1 MANCNHDC
9 ENCSSNCN
17 ERTAPPMIS
26 ENPNVK
32 NIIGI
37 VSGKGGVGKSI
48 VTSMLASSMQRANH
62 TAAILDADITGP
74 SIPKMFGIHGQVFSD
89 GKLIQPAVT
98 RNGIRLISMNLCL
111 ANEGEPVVWRGPV
124 IAGVVKQFWEEV
136 DWGMTDY
143 MFVDMP
149 PGTGDVPLTVFQS
162 LPVKGI
168 IIVTTPQE
176 LVSMI
181 VHKAV
186 KMAEMMNI
194 PVLGLIQNMA
204 YFECDSC
211 GKKHYIF
218 GNSGIK
224 DTAESFGIKA
234 YAEIPIVPKVAE
246 LCDKGLIDEFD
257 SGAYLNNL
265 VSSMEKFNIMI

>member
-9 ENCSSNCN
+9 SNCSSNCG

-32 NIIGI
+32 NVIGI

-48 VTSMLASSMQRANH
+48 VTSMLASSMRRANH

-74 SIPKMFGIHGQVFSD
+74 SIPKMFGIHGQVMSD
-89 GKLIQPAVT
+89 GKFIQPAVT

-186 KMAEMMNI
+186 KMAEMMHI

-218 GNSGIK
+218 GNAGIK

-234 YAEIPIVPKVAE
+234 CAEIPVVPKIAE
-246 LCDKGLIDEFD
+246 FCDKGLIDEFD
-257 SGAYLNNL
+257 SYPYLAGIIDSITHNA
-265 VSSMEKFNIMI
+265 